1 MRLGIKAK
9 QVAGVTSIVTLS
21 IVALGLIH
29 LASLARVAL
38 EESKARGEL
47 LKNAILHRASVAI
60 SDQADAYQALRDD
73 AGLRSILESSL
84 YSKSV
89 IYAAIVDAE
98 GRVVAHSDPS
108 QTGQRL
114 PPADELDPLLTL
126 NGIARL
132 RAIYSD
138 AGRTLE
144 VRERLILKEEQRQFG
159 SIRVGVST
167 LLIQGEL
174 NAALGPALLTLALA
188 LVVAV
193 VVAMLLAQ
201 RLLRPIHIIRSGL
214 TRLGRGEFG
223 VTLDLPKGDEFGDLG
238 SFFNEISA
246 QLSADRS
253 NPGQHNR
260 DQVLQALKY
269 SRKLVA
275 LGRLTT
281 GVAHEVKNPLNA
293 MTIHLELLRQKLT
306 ADAGRPRRPAATLL
320 QEEGGGAAVAA
331 AEPPVDLSGALRH
344 AAVIGDEIKR
354 LDQVLQGFMKFTRPE
369 ELKMQAVEVR
379 ELIAEVSQLVEA
391 EARKTGVRIVVECPA
406 DVPPINVDS
415 AMMRQALL
423 NLAINAC
430 QAMPDGGTLRIA
442 SARAR
447 DGRVLITVSDT
458 GVGIK
463 PEDLNRIF
471 DLYFTTKERGSGI
484 GLSLVYRII
493 QMHDGE
499 VEVESAP
506 GRGTTFKLVLPRAT
520 D

>member
-60 SDQADAYQALRDD
+60 SDQADPYQALRDD

-89 IYAAIVDAE
+89 IYAAIVDTE

-114 PPADELDPLLTL
+114 APADELDPLLAL
-126 NGIARL
+126 NGISRL

-159 SIRVGVST
+159 SIRVGIST

-201 RLLRPIHIIRSGL
+201 LLLRPIHIIRSGL

-223 VTLDLPKGDEFGDLG
+223 VTLDLPQGDEFGDLG

-253 NPGQHNR
+253 NPGQSNR

-306 ADAGRPRRPAATLL
+306 ADAGRPRRPASTLL
-320 QEEGGGAAVAA
+320 QEDGGGAAVAA
-331 AEPPVDLSGALRH
+331 AETPVDLSGALRH
-344 AAVIGDEIKR
+344 ASVIGDEIKR

-391 EARKTGVRIVVECPA
+391 EARKTGVRIVAESPA

-415 AMMRQALL
+415 TMIRQALL

-430 QAMPDGGTLRIA
+430 QAMPDGGTLRMS

-447 DGRVLITVSDT
+447 DGRVQITVSDT

>member
-21 IVALGLIH
+21 IVALGLIY

-60 SDQADAYQALRDD
+60 SEQADPYQALRDD

-89 IYAAIVDAE
+89 IYAAIVDAD
-98 GRVVAHSDPS
+98 GRVVAHSDPN
-108 QTGQRL
+108 QIGQRL
-114 PPADELDPLLTL
+114 APADELEPLLAL
-126 NGIARL
+126 NGFARL
-132 RAIYSD
+132 RAIYLD

-144 VRERLILKEEQRQFG
+144 VRERLFLKEEQRQFG

-174 NAALGPALLTLALA
+174 SNALGPALLIMVLA
-188 LVVAV
+188 LVIAV
-193 VVAMLLAQ
+193 LVAMLLAQ
-201 RLLRPIHIIRSGL
+201 LLLRPIHIIRSGL

-223 VTLDLPKGDEFGDLG
+223 VTLDLPQGDEFGDLG

-253 NPGQHNR
+253 NPGQHR

-306 ADAGRPRRPAATLL
+306 ADAGRPRRPASTLL

-331 AEPPVDLSGALRH
+331 AEPSVDLSGALRH

-369 ELKMQAVEVR
+369 ELKIQSVEVR

-391 EARKTGVRIVVECPA
+391 EARKTGVRIVVDCPS

-430 QAMPDGGTLRIA
+430 QAMPDGGTLRMT

-447 DGRVLITVSDT
+447 GGRVQINVSDT

-506 GRGTTFKLVLPRAT
+506 GRGTTFKLIVPRAT